1 MKKVLLLVA
10 LVSLTSLTAQ
20 NNPVTTQHSVNVNG
34 QNIKYIAEVGTL
46 PLKNEVEKEI
56 ASIQY
61 TYYKKSN
68 SKKETRERPLLV
80 SFNGGPGSGS
90 VWMHL
95 AYTGPRV
102 LKISD
107 EGFPVQPFG
116 YKTNP
121 HSVLDVA
128 DIVYVNPVNTGY
140 SRPVRDEDGK
150 FDKSKFF
157 GVNED
162 VNYLAQWLNQFVTK
176 KDKWLAPKFLIG
188 ESYGTTRVSGLA
200 HALQNQYWMYLN
212 GVILVSPTELGIDI
226 SGPVEIANR
235 LPYFAAAAWYHD
247 KLDQK
252 YLDMTILDYLDQVED
267 FTINKLTPALL
278 KGGFLEEN
286 IKENMA
292 QKMSEYAGIDKNIF
306 VENNLN
312 VSYNLFWKS
321 IKKEDGFTVGR
332 LDSRYLGLDE
342 RAAGERPDYNAEL
355 TSWLQA
361 FTPAINAYYKNEL
374 NYDTDLKYNMF
385 GSVYPWNRKNNRTGK
400 QLRQAMAQNPSLNV
414 MIQSGLYDGATTYF
428 NAKYVMRHIDASG
441 RLQDRFDFKTY
452 ESGHMMYLRKADLK
466 TANND
471 IREFI
476 LKSIPED
483 GKPIKY

>member
-34 QNIKYIAEVGTL
+34 KNIKYTAEVGTL
-46 PLKNEVEKEI
+46 PLKNEVDKEV

-68 SKKETRERPLLV
+68 SKKETQERPLLI

-252 YLDMTILDYLDQVED
+252 YLDMPILDYLDQVED

-286 IKENMA
+286 IKENIA
-292 QKMSEYAGIDKNIF
+292 QKMSEYAGIDKIF
-306 VENNLN
+306 L
-312 VSYNLFWKS
+312 
-321 IKKEDGFTVGR
+321 
-332 LDSRYLGLDE
+332 
-342 RAAGERPDYNAEL
+342 
-355 TSWLQA
+355 
-361 FTPAINAYYKNEL
+361 
-374 NYDTDLKYNMF
+374 
-385 GSVYPWNRKNNRTGK
+385 
-400 QLRQAMAQNPSLNV
+400 
-414 MIQSGLYDGATTYF
+414 
-428 NAKYVMRHIDASG
+428 
-441 RLQDRFDFKTY
+441 
-452 ESGHMMYLRKADLK
+452 
-466 TANND
+466 
-471 IREFI
+471 
-476 LKSIPED
+476 
-483 GKPIKY
+483 

>member
-1 MKKVLLLVA
+1 MKNLLLVVA
-10 LVSLTSLTAQ
+10 LISFSALKAQEAPVISKHKVSIQ
-20 NNPVTTQHSVNVNG
+20 NKTINYT
-34 QNIKYIAEVGTL
+34 AEVGTL
-46 PLKNEVEKEI
+46 PLKDESGNDRAE
-56 ASIQY
+56 IQY
-61 TYYKKSN
+61 TYYKKDISEKA
-68 SKKETRERPLLV
+68 SKERPLLI

-95 AYTGPRV
+95 AYTGPQV

-107 EGFPVQPFG
+107 EGYPVQPYG

-121 HSVLDVA
+121 YSVLDVA

-150 FDKSKFF
+150 FDKSEFF
-157 GVNED
+157 GVNKD
-162 VNYLAQWLNQFVTK
+162 IDYLAKWVNQFVTK

-188 ESYGTTRVSGLA
+188 ESYGTARVSGLA
-200 HALQNQYWMYLN
+200 GALQNQHWMYLN
-212 GVILVSPTELGIDI
+212 GVILVSPTDLGLDI
-226 SGPVEIANR
+226 SGSVEVANR

-252 YLDMTILDYLDQVED
+252 YLDMPVLDYLKTVED
-267 FTINKLTPALL
+267 FTINQLTPALL
-278 KGGFLEEN
+278 KGGFLEN
-286 IKENMA
+286 RKKTNLA
-292 QKMSEYAGIDKNIF
+292 QQMSEYSGIDQEIYTD
-306 VENNLN
+306 NNLA

-321 IKKEDGFTVGR
+321 LKKEDGFTIGR

-361 FTPAINAYYKNEL
+361 FTPAINAYYKDEL

-385 GSVYPWNRKNNRTGK
+385 GNVYPWDRTNNNTGK

-414 MIQSGLYDGATTYF
+414 MIQSGLFDGATTYF

-441 RLQDRFDFKTY
+441 RLKDRFNFKTY
-452 ESGHMMYLRKADLK
+452 ESGHMMYLRKEDLE

-471 IREFI
+471 IRDFI
-476 LKSIPED
+476 SKSIPED